1 MAETHSIFTGRQP
14 IMTHERTQQRIAD
27 FPTTCRGAGLKV
39 TPQRMAIFGM
49 LAATDSHPSPE
60 EVYSEIRKA
69 TPSISLATV
78 YKILE
83 LFHHQGFIRRVSTLD
98 QVTRYDANVEPHHHL
113 ICSHCGKI
121 QDIDVEAISGRPP
134 AKPELPDFQV
144 SDYEIQFHGT
154 CSECRPRA

>member
-1 MAETHSIFTGRQP
+1 MMNQAET
-14 IMTHERTQQRIAD
+14 EKRIAD
-27 FPTTCRGAGLKV
+27 FPMTCRNAGLKV
-39 TPQRMAIFGM
+39 TPQRSAIFAM

-60 EVYSEIRKA
+60 EVYSAIRKS

-83 LFHHQGFIRRVSTLD
+83 LFHNRGFIRRVSTLD

-113 ICSHCGKI
+113 ICSHCGRI
-121 QDIDVEAISGRPP
+121 QDIDVEAIAGRPP
-134 AKPELPDFQV
+134 EMPMLPDFQV
-144 SDYEIQFHGT
+144 SDYEIQFHGA